1 MTWTFEALYDYINR
15 VLSERDRRYQDRF
28 EAQER
33 AMAAELAQV
42 EAQRA
47 KTQARWGVVFGI
59 VGMAIAITALI
70 VSFLVGGN

>member
-42 EAQRA
+42 EAARA
-47 KTQARWGVVFGI
+47 KSQARWGVVFGVAGI
-59 VGMAIAITALI
+59 VIAMAALI
-70 VSFLVGGN
+70 VAFVAGG